1 MKEKQLDESGNHKMY
16 LLDTESLD
24 ISNITELE
32 MREKLK
38 NGQIVYESIEHQM
51 KEFELEEK

>member
-1 MKEKQLDESGNHKMY
+1 MY

-32 MREKLK
+32 MREKFE
-38 NGQIVYESIEHQM
+38 NGEIVYESKEHQM

>member
-1 MKEKQLDESGNHKMY
+1 MY